1 MNILHKPELVAPA
14 GNLEKLKAAIN
25 FGADAVYLG
34 GHDFS
39 LRAMSDNF
47 SIKEMNEGL
56 KVAHQAG
63 RKVYITVNI
72 LAHNR
77 DLDRLPAYLKELN
90 EIGVDGL
97 IISDPGVLLLAKE
110 YSPKLPITIS
120 TQANITNYQS
130 AEFYRRQG
138 ASRLVL
144 ARELSIAE
152 ITEIKR
158 LVPLELEV
166 FVHGA
171 MCLSYSGR
179 CWLSQ
184 AMTGRSANLGQCAH
198 PCRYRYVLQEEK
210 RPDQYF
216 PVFEDERGSYVM
228 NSKDLCMISLV
239 PQLIEAG
246 VDAFKIE
253 GRMKSPHYVAATV
266 KVYREAIDTVLAGD
280 FLSTERWV
288 HELKRV
294 ATRPFTLGFAYGD
307 PEEAQDIEKATS
319 PRKVFF
325 CGVVR
330 GQDNDSG
337 RLLIEQR
344 APFGIG
350 DHLEYLEPGQPLK
363 EEVVTRLY
371 DSELNQIEVARH
383 PQELIWLDS
392 QYSLAVGT
400 LLGKIAEGKG

>member
-1 MNILHKPELVAPA
+1 MKNLCKPELMAPA

-39 LRAMSDNF
+39 LRAMSGNF
-47 SIKEMNEGL
+47 SMPEMEEGL
-56 KVAHQAG
+56 KIAHQAG
-63 RKVYITVNI
+63 RKVYVTVNI
-72 LAHNR
+72 FAHNR
-77 DLDRLPAYLKELN
+77 DLHRLPTYLSELN
-90 EIGVDGL
+90 NLGVDGL
-97 IISDPGVLLLAKE
+97 IISDPGVLLLAQE
-110 YSPKLPITIS
+110 FSPDLSITIS

-144 ARELSIAE
+144 ARELSIDE
-152 ITEIKR
+152 IAEIKR
-158 LVPLELEV
+158 SVPIELEV

-216 PVFEDERGSYVM
+216 PVTEDDRGSYVM
-228 NSKDLCMISLV
+228 NSKDLCMISLI

-253 GRMKSPHYVAATV
+253 GRMKSPYYVANAV
-266 KVYREAIDTVLAGD
+266 KVYREVIDSVMAGQP
-280 FLSTERWV
+280 LPMERWIR
-288 HELKRV
+288 ELERV
-294 ATRPFTLGFAYGD
+294 ATRPFTTGFAQGNPD
-307 PEEAQDIEKATS
+307 DAQDIEKVTS
-319 PRKVFF
+319 PRKVLF

-330 GQDNDSG
+330 DRDDNSG

-350 DHLEYLEPGQPLK
+350 DHLEYLEPNQPFK
-363 EEVVTRLY
+363 EEVVTGLY
-371 DSELNQIEVARH
+371 DAELNRIEVARH
-383 PQELIWLDS
+383 PQELVWLDS
-392 QYSLAVGT
+392 QYPLTAGT
-400 LLGKIAEGKG
+400 MLGKIAE